1 MDSPPRPMMRP
12 TILSGTMIISEV
24 GTSGPPPPPPPGA
37 APGMPG
43 TPAGAPG
50 PFSAAIIMSNLFLE
64 SGPSPPTA
72 VGSMPMGRFSDGGGP
87 PSDGPGLILDAICL
101 ALSRA
106 EAKAGF
112 LAAASSADP
121 AEVLPGNSLLMLH
134 SEQTDSTHL
143 YTHSRLHPTKRHL
156 EQDLKVV

>member
-1 MDSPPRPMMRP
+1 
-12 TILSGTMIISEV
+12 MI
-24 GTSGPPPPPPPGA
+24 TDDFN
-37 APGMPG
+37 
-43 TPAGAPG
+43 T
-50 PFSAAIIMSNLFLE
+50 
-64 SGPSPPTA
+64 
-72 VGSMPMGRFSDGGGP
+72 
-87 PSDGPGLILDAICL
+87 CL

-143 YTHSRLHPTKRHL
+143 YTHSRLHHDEDTWSRTVGWEL
-156 EQDLKVV
+156 GDW

>member
-1 MDSPPRPMMRP
+1 MN
-12 TILSGTMIISEV
+12 T
-24 GTSGPPPPPPPGA
+24 
-37 APGMPG
+37 
-43 TPAGAPG
+43 
-50 PFSAAIIMSNLFLE
+50 
-64 SGPSPPTA
+64 
-72 VGSMPMGRFSDGGGP
+72 
-87 PSDGPGLILDAICL
+87 CL

-143 YTHSRLHPTKRHL
+143 YTHSRLHHDEETLVAGLWIGIGRWVNKL
-156 EQDLKVV
+156 LKLLRNDFK